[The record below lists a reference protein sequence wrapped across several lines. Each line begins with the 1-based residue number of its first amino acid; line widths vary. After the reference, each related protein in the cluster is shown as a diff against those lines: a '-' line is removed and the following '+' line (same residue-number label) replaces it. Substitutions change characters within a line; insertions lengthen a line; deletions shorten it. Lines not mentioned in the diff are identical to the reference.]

1 MIRIT
6 QKGLIHPSE
15 SEVLELQKD
24 FKEKHCIVIP
34 RLVDE
39 KLLEK
44 TLHGIANGEFFEKKQ
59 DEPENNLYTFED
71 TLRGENI
78 ATHLIHFIINNK
90 ELFKLIQ
97 QITGCRGIRG
107 FKGRIYKLEPGGEH
121 KLDWHEDT
129 FDPVRV
135 LAMSINLGA
144 LPYEGGVFQIKRKN
158 SDEILKEVPCGNLG
172 DAHIFDISDKLLHRV
187 TAVTGENPRI
197 AAAGW
202 FTDDTPHSG
211 FHN

>member
-1 MIRIT
+1 MVQIT
-6 QKGLIHPSE
+6 QNGLIKPSE
-15 SEVLELQKD
+15 FEILELQQE
-24 FKEKHCIVIP
+24 FKEKRCIVIP

-44 TLHGIANGEFFEKKQ
+44 TLHGIANGEFFE
-59 DEPENNLYTFED
+59 NNHDQLKNGLYTLED
-71 TLRGENI
+71 TLKSKNI

-97 QITGCRGIRG
+97 QITGCREIRG
-107 FKGRIYKLEPGGEH
+107 FKGRVYKLEPGGNH

-144 LPYEGGVFQIKRKN
+144 LPYEGGLFQIKRKN

-172 DAHIFDISDKLLHRV
+172 DAHIFDISDNLLHRV
-187 TAVTGENPRI
+187 TAVTGKHPRI

-202 FTDDTPHSG
+202 FTDDMPHSG